1 MVFDLGALADSA
13 QQFAANSE
21 DLRRRIDEL
30 ETEAE
35 SADGRVK
42 ARWTS
47 AGLAGVD
54 LDPRALRMAAADL
67 GELITETVQ
76 DAQRKF
82 ERQAAELTTDS
93 FGPNGDPMAAPPS
106 AEEAAAFITDMHS
119 TFEGTLQET
128 TAIIDNMRR
137 AFQQR

>member
-1 MVFDLGALADSA
+1 MVFDFAALADSA
-13 QQFAANSE
+13 QQFAANSD

-54 LDPRALRMAAADL
+54 LDPRALRMPAAEL
-67 GELITETVQ
+67 GDLITETVKA
-76 DAQRKF
+76 AQQEL
-82 ERQAAELTTDS
+82 ERRVTDMTTES
-93 FGPNGDPMAAPPS
+93 FGPDGEQMVPPS
-106 AEEAAAFITDMHS
+106 AEEAAAFITDMHT

-128 TAIIDNMRR
+128 TVIIDNLRR